1 MEEAIKMD
9 MNVSKYLAFVTT
21 VECGSFTRA
30 SEKLNY
36 SQSGISRMI
45 GDLEREWSLSLLERG
60 RTGVRLT
67 SDGERLL
74 PYARSL
80 CAEYRRLQMQV
91 DELRGVQSGL
101 IRIGTISSIATH
113 RLPGVIKEFQR
124 SYPGID
130 YELLLGDYGEIESWV
145 RDGSVDCGFT
155 RLPDESDLDLIHL
168 ESDSFM
174 AVLPKGHPL
183 AELDTVPIG
192 SLCGEPFLLLEK
204 AGTHDVSELFA
215 SNGLHPRVHF
225 TTWDD
230 YAIMSMVECGL
241 GVSMLPELI
250 LRRIPYDI
258 VIRPTDKTAVRR
270 LGIMLRDRSAAP
282 AALRAFLEAI

>member
-1 MEEAIKMD
+1 MD

-30 SEKLNY
+30 AEKLNY

-45 GDLEREWSLSLLERG
+45 GDLEHEWSLSLLERG
-60 RTGVRLT
+60 RTGVSLT

-113 RLPGVIKEFQR
+113 RLPGVIKRFQS

-155 RLPDESDLDLIHL
+155 SLPDESDLDLVSI
-168 ESDSFM
+168 ESDRFM

-183 AELDTVPIG
+183 AELDIVPIA
-192 SLCGEPFLLLEK
+192 SLCTESFMLLEK
-204 AGTHDVSELFA
+204 AGTHEISELFA
-215 SNGLHPRVHF
+215 ANGLSPRVHF

-250 LRRIPYDI
+250 LRRNPYDI

-270 LGIMLRDRSAAP
+270 LGIMLRGRSSCS

>member
-1 MEEAIKMD
+1 ME

-30 SEKLNY
+30 AEKLNY

-45 GDLEREWSLSLLERG
+45 GDLEHEWSLSLLERG
-60 RTGVRLT
+60 RTGVSLT

-113 RLPGVIKEFQR
+113 RLPGVIKRFQS

-155 RLPDESDLDLIHL
+155 SLPDESDLDLVGI
-168 ESDSFM
+168 ESDRFM

-183 AELDTVPIG
+183 AELDVVPIA
-192 SLCGEPFLLLEK
+192 SLCTESFMLLEK
-204 AGTHDVSELFA
+204 AGTHEISGLFA
-215 SNGLHPRVHF
+215 ANGLSLRVHF

-250 LRRIPYDI
+250 LRRNPYDI

-270 LGIMLRDRSAAP
+270 LGIMLRDRSSSS

>member
-1 MEEAIKMD
+1 ME

-30 SEKLNY
+30 AEKLNY

-45 GDLEREWSLSLLERG
+45 GDLEHEWSLSLLERG
-60 RTGVRLT
+60 RTGVSLT

-113 RLPGVIKEFQR
+113 RLPGVIKRFQS

-155 RLPDESDLDLIHL
+155 SLPDESDLDLVGI
-168 ESDSFM
+168 ESDRFM

-183 AELDTVPIG
+183 AELDVVPIA
-192 SLCGEPFLLLEK
+192 SLCTESFMLLEK
-204 AGTHDVSELFA
+204 AGTHEISELFA
-215 SNGLHPRVHF
+215 ANGLSPRVHF

-250 LRRIPYDI
+250 LRRNPYDI

-270 LGIMLRDRSAAP
+270 LGIMLRDRSSSS

>member
-1 MEEAIKMD
+1 ME

-30 SEKLNY
+30 AEKLNY

-45 GDLEREWSLSLLERG
+45 GDLEHEWSLSLLERG
-60 RTGVRLT
+60 RTGVSLT

-113 RLPGVIKEFQR
+113 RLPGVIKRFQS

-155 RLPDESDLDLIHL
+155 SLPDESDLDLVGI

-183 AELDTVPIG
+183 AELDVVPIA
-192 SLCGEPFLLLEK
+192 SLCMESFMLLEK
-204 AGTHDVSELFA
+204 AGTHEISELFA
-215 SNGLHPRVHF
+215 ANGLSPRVHF

-250 LRRIPYDI
+250 LRRNPYDI

-270 LGIMLRDRSAAP
+270 LGIMLRDRSSSS

>member
-1 MEEAIKMD
+1 MKEAIKMD

-45 GDLEREWSLSLLERG
+45 GDIEREWSLSLLERG

-130 YELLLGDYGEIESWV
+130 YELLLGDYGEIEGWV

-155 RLPDESDLDLIHL
+155 RLPDESDLDLIHI

-183 AELDTVPIG
+183 AGLDTVPIG
-192 SLCGEPFLLLEK
+192 SLCEEPFLLLEK
-204 AGTHDVSELFA
+204 TGTHDVSELFA

>member
-1 MEEAIKMD
+1 MD

-30 SEKLNY
+30 SEKLSY

-45 GDLEREWSLSLLERG
+45 GDLEREWCLSLLERG

-80 CAEYRRLQMQV
+80 CAEYRRLQMKV

-113 RLPGVIKEFQR
+113 RLPNLIKKFQS

-130 YELLLGDYGEIESWV
+130 YELLLGDYGEIEGWV

-174 AVLPKGHPL
+174 AVLPKEHRL
-183 AELDTVPIG
+183 AQLDVVPIA
-192 SLCGEPFLLLEK
+192 SLCTEPFLLLEK

-215 SNGLHPRVHF
+215 DNGLRPRVHF

-230 YAIMSMVECGL
+230 YAIMSMVEGGL

-258 VIRPTDKTAVRR
+258 AIRPTDKTVTRR
-270 LGIMLRDRSAAP
+270 LGVMLRDRRACSAA
-282 AALRAFLEAI
+282 LLAFLQAVF

>member
-1 MEEAIKMD
+1 MD

-30 SEKLNY
+30 AEKLNY

-45 GDLEREWSLSLLERG
+45 GDLEHEWSLSLLERG
-60 RTGVRLT
+60 RTGVSLT
-67 SDGERLL
+67 SDGEQLL

-113 RLPGVIKEFQR
+113 RLPGVIKRFQS

-155 RLPDESDLDLIHL
+155 SLPDESDLDLVSI
-168 ESDSFM
+168 ESDRFM

-183 AELDTVPIG
+183 AELDIVPIA
-192 SLCGEPFLLLEK
+192 SLCTESFMLLEK
-204 AGTHDVSELFA
+204 AGTHEISELFA
-215 SNGLHPRVHF
+215 ANGLSPRVHF

-250 LRRIPYDI
+250 LRRNPYDI

-270 LGIMLRDRSAAP
+270 LGIMLRDRSSSS

>member
-1 MEEAIKMD
+1 ME

-30 SEKLNY
+30 AEKLNY

-45 GDLEREWSLSLLERG
+45 GDLEHEWSLSLLERG
-60 RTGVRLT
+60 RTGVSLT

-113 RLPGVIKEFQR
+113 RLPGVIKRFQS

-155 RLPDESDLDLIHL
+155 SLPDESDLDIVSI
-168 ESDSFM
+168 ESDRFM

-183 AELDTVPIG
+183 AELDVVPIA
-192 SLCGEPFLLLEK
+192 SLCTESFMLLEK
-204 AGTHDVSELFA
+204 AGTHEISGLFA
-215 SNGLHPRVHF
+215 ANGLSPRVHF

-250 LRRIPYDI
+250 LRRNPYDI

-270 LGIMLRDRSAAP
+270 LGIMLRDRSSSS

>member
-1 MEEAIKMD
+1 MD

-30 SEKLNY
+30 SERLNY

-45 GDLEREWSLSLLERG
+45 GDLEREWCLSLLERG

-113 RLPGVIKEFQR
+113 RLPNLIKKFQR

-130 YELLLGDYGEIESWV
+130 YELLLGDYGEIEGWV

-155 RLPDESDLDLIHL
+155 RLPDESDLDLIQL

-174 AVLPKGHPL
+174 AVLPKEHPL
-183 AELDTVPIG
+183 AQLDVVPIA
-192 SLCGEPFLLLEK
+192 SLCTEPFLLLEK

-215 SNGLHPRVHF
+215 SNGLRPRVHF

-258 VIRPTDKTAVRR
+258 AIRPTDKTAVRR
-270 LGIMLRDRSAAP
+270 LGIMLRDRASSP
-282 AALRAFLEAI
+282 AALRAFLEAIF

>member
-1 MEEAIKMD
+1 ME

-30 SEKLNY
+30 AEKLNY

-45 GDLEREWSLSLLERG
+45 GDLEHEWSLSLLERG
-60 RTGVRLT
+60 RTGVSLT

-113 RLPGVIKEFQR
+113 RLPGVIKRFQS

-155 RLPDESDLDLIHL
+155 SLPDESDLDLVGI
-168 ESDSFM
+168 ESDRFM

-183 AELDTVPIG
+183 AELDVVPI
-192 SLCGEPFLLLEK
+192 
-204 AGTHDVSELFA
+204 A
-215 SNGLHPRVHF
+215 SCRAAR
-225 TTWDD
+225 TRT
-230 YAIMSMVECGL
+230 
-241 GVSMLPELI
+241 
-250 LRRIPYDI
+250 RRS
-258 VIRPTDKTAVRR
+258 IRH
-270 LGIMLRDRSAAP
+270 
-282 AALRAFLEAI
+282 

>member
-1 MEEAIKMD
+1 ME

-30 SEKLNY
+30 AEKLNY

-45 GDLEREWSLSLLERG
+45 GDLEHEWSLSLLERG
-60 RTGVRLT
+60 RTGVSLT

-113 RLPGVIKEFQR
+113 RLPGVIKRFQS

-155 RLPDESDLDLIHL
+155 SLPDESDLDLVGI
-168 ESDSFM
+168 ESDRFM

-183 AELDTVPIG
+183 AELDVVPIA
-192 SLCGEPFLLLEK
+192 SLCTESFMLLEK
-204 AGTHDVSELFA
+204 AGTHEISGLFA
-215 SNGLHPRVHF
+215 ANGLSPRVHF

-250 LRRIPYDI
+250 LRRNPYDI

-270 LGIMLRDRSAAP
+270 LGIMLRDRSSSS

>member
-1 MEEAIKMD
+1 MD

-30 SEKLNY
+30 AEKLNY

-45 GDLEREWSLSLLERG
+45 GDLEHEWSLSLLERG
-60 RTGVRLT
+60 RTGVSLT

-113 RLPGVIKEFQR
+113 RLPGVIKRFQS

-155 RLPDESDLDLIHL
+155 SLPDESDLDLVSI
-168 ESDSFM
+168 ESDRFM

-183 AELDTVPIG
+183 AELDIVPIA
-192 SLCGEPFLLLEK
+192 SLCTESFMLLEK
-204 AGTHDVSELFA
+204 AGTHEISELFA
-215 SNGLHPRVHF
+215 ANGLSPRVHF

-250 LRRIPYDI
+250 LRRNPYDI

-270 LGIMLRDRSAAP
+270 LGIMLRDRSSCS

>member
-1 MEEAIKMD
+1 ME

-30 SEKLNY
+30 AEKLNY

-45 GDLEREWSLSLLERG
+45 GDLEHEWSLSLLERG
-60 RTGVRLT
+60 RTGVSLT

-113 RLPGVIKEFQR
+113 RLPGVIKRFQS

-155 RLPDESDLDLIHL
+155 SLPDESDLDLVGI
-168 ESDSFM
+168 ESDRFM

-183 AELDTVPIG
+183 AELDVVPIA
-192 SLCGEPFLLLEK
+192 SLCTESFMLLEK
-204 AGTHDVSELFA
+204 AGTHEISGLFA
-215 SNGLHPRVHF
+215 AKGLSPRVHF

-250 LRRIPYDI
+250 LRRNPYDI

-270 LGIMLRDRSAAP
+270 LGIMLRDRSSSS

>member
-1 MEEAIKMD
+1 
-9 MNVSKYLAFVTT
+9 
-21 VECGSFTRA
+21 
-30 SEKLNY
+30 
-36 SQSGISRMI
+36 
-45 GDLEREWSLSLLERG
+45 
-60 RTGVRLT
+60 
-67 SDGERLL
+67 
-74 PYARSL
+74 
-80 CAEYRRLQMQV
+80 MQV

-113 RLPGVIKEFQR
+113 RLPNLIKKFQR

-155 RLPDESDLDLIHL
+155 SLPDESDLDLIQL

-174 AVLPKGHPL
+174 AVLPKEHPL
-183 AELDTVPIG
+183 AQLDVVPIA
-192 SLCGEPFLLLEK
+192 SLCTEPFLLLEK
-204 AGTHDVSELFA
+204 AGTHDVSEFFA
-215 SNGLHPRVHF
+215 SNGLRPRVHF

-230 YAIMSMVECGL
+230 YAIMSMVEGGL

-258 VIRPTDKTAVRR
+258 AIRPTDKTAVRR
-270 LGIMLRDRSAAP
+270 LGIMLRDRASSP
-282 AALRAFLEAI
+282 AALRAFLEAL

>member
-1 MEEAIKMD
+1 MD

-30 SEKLNY
+30 SERLNY

-45 GDLEREWSLSLLERG
+45 GDLEREWCLSLLERG

-113 RLPGVIKEFQR
+113 QLPNLIKKFQR

-130 YELLLGDYGEIESWV
+130 YELLLGDYGEIEGWV

-155 RLPDESDLDLIHL
+155 RLPDESDLDLIQL

-174 AVLPKGHPL
+174 AVLPKEHPL
-183 AELDTVPIG
+183 AQLDVVPIA
-192 SLCGEPFLLLEK
+192 SLCTEPFLLLEK
-204 AGTHDVSELFA
+204 AGTHDVSELFV
-215 SNGLHPRVHF
+215 SNGLRPRVHF
-225 TTWDD
+225 TTWD
-230 YAIMSMVECGL
+230 AT
-241 GVSMLPELI
+241 
-250 LRRIPYDI
+250 R
-258 VIRPTDKTAVRR
+258 
-270 LGIMLRDRSAAP
+270 
-282 AALRAFLEAI
+282 

>member
-1 MEEAIKMD
+1 MD

-30 SEKLNY
+30 SEILNY

-45 GDLEREWSLSLLERG
+45 GDLEHEWSLSLLERG

-113 RLPGVIKEFQR
+113 WLPGIIKSFQR
-124 SYPGID
+124 DYPGID
-130 YELLLGDYGEIESWV
+130 YELLLGDYGEIERWV
-145 RDGSVDCGFT
+145 RDGSADCGFT
-155 RLPDESDLDLIHL
+155 SLPDESDLDLIPL
-168 ESDSFM
+168 EPDSFF
-174 AVLPKGHPL
+174 AVLPKDHPL
-183 AELDTVPIG
+183 AGLDVVPIA
-192 SLCGEPFLLLEK
+192 SLCSEPFLLLEK

-215 SNGLHPRVHF
+215 SNGLHPRIHF

-241 GVSMLPELI
+241 GVSMLPGLI

-258 VIRPTDKTAVRR
+258 VIRPTDKTVQRR
-270 LGIMLRDRSAAP
+270 LGVMLRDRASSS
-282 AALRAFLEAI
+282 AALRKFLDALF

>member
-1 MEEAIKMD
+1 
-9 MNVSKYLAFVTT
+9 
-21 VECGSFTRA
+21 
-30 SEKLNY
+30 
-36 SQSGISRMI
+36 
-45 GDLEREWSLSLLERG
+45 
-60 RTGVRLT
+60 
-67 SDGERLL
+67 
-74 PYARSL
+74 
-80 CAEYRRLQMQV
+80 MQV

-113 RLPGVIKEFQR
+113 RLPGVIKRFQS

-155 RLPDESDLDLIHL
+155 SLPDESDLDLVGI
-168 ESDSFM
+168 ESDRFM

-183 AELDTVPIG
+183 AELDVVPIA
-192 SLCGEPFLLLEK
+192 SLCTESFMLLEK
-204 AGTHDVSELFA
+204 AGTHEISGLFA
-215 SNGLHPRVHF
+215 ANGLSPRVHF

-250 LRRIPYDI
+250 LRRNPYDI

-270 LGIMLRDRSAAP
+270 LGIMLRDRSSSS

>member
-1 MEEAIKMD
+1 MD

-21 VECGSFTRA
+21 VECGSFTGAAERL
-30 SEKLNY
+30 SY

-101 IRIGTISSIATH
+101 IRIGTISSMATH
-113 RLPGVIKEFQR
+113 RLPHIISEFQR
-124 SYPGID
+124 DYPGID
-130 YELLLGDYGEIESWV
+130 YELLLGDYGEIEDWV
-145 RDGSVDCGFT
+145 REGHVDCGFSS
-155 RLPDESDLDLIHL
+155 LPDESDLDLIPI

-174 AVLPKGHPL
+174 AVLPKDHRL
-183 AELDTVPIG
+183 AQLDTVPIAE
-192 SLCGEPFLLLEK
+192 LCSEPFLLLEK
-204 AGTHDVSELFA
+204 AGTHEVSELFA

-258 VIRPTDKTAVRR
+258 VIRPTDKTATRR
-270 LGIMLRDRSAAP
+270 LGVMLRDRGSST
-282 AALRAFLEAI
+282 AALRAFLKVL